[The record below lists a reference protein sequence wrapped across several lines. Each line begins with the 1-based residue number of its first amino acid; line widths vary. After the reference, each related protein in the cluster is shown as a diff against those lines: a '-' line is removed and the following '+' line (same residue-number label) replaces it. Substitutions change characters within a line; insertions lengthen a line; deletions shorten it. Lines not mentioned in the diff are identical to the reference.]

1 MPINT
6 RIYGHRAAALP
17 TLTIAWGATRGPT
30 ARAVELRGAAL
41 RGGPVRASTDAQGRE
56 EARQERAGGPSAL
69 RGGWTVRATVG
80 RGLDADAVAVTATR
94 RMGRLAVRVMAAG
107 PVARAGLADA
117 DAPRWTYRYEVER
130 APEARRG
137 VGPLT
142 EAGTG
147 ATWGEAVARAL
158 ARARAV
164 EGQGCE
170 LAGLARVGA
179 APGAVAEAIS
189 DAQAHRTADAEER
202 AADAAE
208 MQTARRRGPRGGQ
221 KAAARQPGLF

>member
-1 MPINT
+1 MPISS
-6 RIYGHRAAALP
+6 RVYGYRAAALP
-17 TLTIAWGATRGPT
+17 TVTVAWGATRGPT

-56 EARQERAGGPSAL
+56 ELRQERAGGPSAL
-69 RGGWTVRATVG
+69 RGAWSVRATVT
-80 RGLDADAVAVTATR
+80 RGPDADAVTVRAVR
-94 RMGRLAVRVMAAG
+94 RMGRILVRVTAAG
-107 PVARAGLADA
+107 PVARAGLTDA
-117 DAPRWTYRYEVER
+117 DAPRWTYGYEVDR

-137 VGPLT
+137 VGLLT
-142 EAGTG
+142 ETGTG

-179 APGAVAEAIS
+179 APGAVADAIAE
-189 DAQAHRTADAEER
+189 AQAHRTADAEER

-208 MQTARRRGPRGGQ
+208 LAAARKRGPR
-221 KAAARQPGLF
+221 KSAPAARQAGLF

>member
-1 MPINT
+1 
-6 RIYGHRAAALP
+6 
-17 TLTIAWGATRGPT
+17 
-30 ARAVELRGAAL
+30 
-41 RGGPVRASTDAQGRE
+41 
-56 EARQERAGGPSAL
+56 
-69 RGGWTVRATVG
+69 
-80 RGLDADAVAVTATR
+80 
-94 RMGRLAVRVMAAG
+94 MGRLVVRVTAAG
-107 PVARAGLADA
+107 PVARAGLTDA

-158 ARARAV
+158 ARARTV

-179 APGAVAEAIS
+179 APGAVADAIAE
-189 DAQAHRTADAEER
+189 AQAHRTADAEER
-202 AADAAE
+202 AADEAE
-208 MQTARRRGPRGGQ
+208 MQTARKRGPRGGA
-221 KAAARQPGLF
+221 KAARQPGLF